1 MTDAINVIHQ
11 DHLNFDRLLTILEN
25 TVRGFAESY
34 GPEDRKPNLDLLF
47 TIVYYI
53 RTFPDSIHHPKEE
66 KYLFPALKKRSPEA
80 EDLIARLEQQHD
92 VGAQKI
98 RDLCA
103 ALEHFDKNFPEGLDD
118 LRKAAEEY
126 AIFQREH
133 IGLEERE
140 LLPKARACLT
150 SSDWVAINRAF
161 ADSSHPVLGENLEV
175 GFQMLFNRAVSDN

>member
-66 KYLFPALKKRSPEA
+66 KYLFPSVCPGRIYSDIDSRCLHRSTDFHRKRRLA
-80 EDLIARLEQQHD
+80 FDLHD
-92 VGAQKI
+92 DGHVH
-98 RDLCA
+98 DL
-103 ALEHFDKNFPEGLDD
+103 
-118 LRKAAEEY
+118 
-126 AIFQREH
+126 
-133 IGLEERE
+133 
-140 LLPKARACLT
+140 
-150 SSDWVAINRAF
+150 
-161 ADSSHPVLGENLEV
+161 
-175 GFQMLFNRAVSDN
+175 